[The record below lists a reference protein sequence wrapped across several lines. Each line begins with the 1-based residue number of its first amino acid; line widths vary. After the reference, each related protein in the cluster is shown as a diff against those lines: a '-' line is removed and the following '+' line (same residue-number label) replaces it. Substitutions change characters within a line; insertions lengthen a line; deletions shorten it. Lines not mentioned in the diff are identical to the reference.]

1 MDVQRPEGSSPT
13 HTLPS
18 LSGGD
23 NERGSEE
30 KGKEIHRGG
39 AFFFQG
45 NHKELDFQHLESAKF
60 VVMTCHIKEIQSIFL
75 FFFATLC
82 FEYHV

>member
-23 NERGSEE
+23 NERG
-30 KGKEIHRGG
+30 RGSKRERG
-39 AFFFQG
+39 RERVRVFFIQG
-45 NHKELDFQHLESAKF
+45 NHKEQDVQ
-60 VVMTCHIKEIQSIFL
+60 QSFHSL
-75 FFFATLC
+75 
-82 FEYHV
+82 HVILKK